1 MIKDLSKTMWY
12 IWRDDEDLIKF
23 LKENTK
29 KMKPKKLLEEVED
42 NFGIISSLQELG
54 AVKSRHGI
62 HHYSE
67 TKGKDK
73 WKEGMDVDEAFKE
86 ST

>member
-1 MIKDLSKTMWY
+1 MIKDLSKTRWH

-23 LKENTK
+23 LRVNSK
-29 KMKPKKLLEEVED
+29 KMKPKKLLETVEN

-62 HHYSE
+62 RAY
-67 TKGKDK
+67 KDKPKDK
-73 WKEGMDVDEAFKE
+73 WKNGLDVDEAFEE
-86 ST
+86 SE